1 MNSFYS
7 INELKDLGIKS
18 FGTNVYIS
26 KYARI
31 YHPEN
36 LIVGNHVRI
45 DDFCILSGKITLG
58 SHIHISAY
66 CALYGK
72 YGIVMK
78 DFSGLS
84 PRCTL
89 FSASDD
95 FNGDFLMSPMTN
107 PIHNHIISG
116 EIFLDKYSQIGA
128 NSTILPDVIVNE
140 GAVAGAMSLITKNLD
155 SWFVYA
161 GIPVKKIK
169 SRNKGLLKF
178 INEY

>member
-7 INELKDLGIKS
+7 INELKDLGLKS

-31 YHPEN
+31 YNPEN

-95 FNGDFLMSPMTN
+95 FNGDFLMSPMTK
-107 PIHNHIISG
+107 PIHNHIING

-128 NSTILPDVIVNE
+128 NSTILPNAIVNE

-155 SWFVYA
+155 AWSVYA

-169 SRNKGLLKF
+169 SRKQGLLKF
-178 INEY
+178 IDEY

>member
-7 INELKDLGIKS
+7 IEELKNLGLKS
-18 FGTNVYIS
+18 FGTDIYIS
-26 KYARI
+26 RFARI
-31 YHPEN
+31 YNPGD
-36 LIVGNHVRI
+36 LVIGNHVRI
-45 DDFCILSGKITLG
+45 DDFCILSGKLTLG

-89 FSASDD
+89 FTASDD
-95 FNGDFLMSPMTN
+95 FSGDFLMSPMTN

-128 NSTILPDVIVNE
+128 NSTILPNVIINE
-140 GAVAGAMSLITKNLD
+140 GAAAGAMSLITKDLD
-155 SWFVYA
+155 AWSVYA

-178 INEY
+178 VNEY